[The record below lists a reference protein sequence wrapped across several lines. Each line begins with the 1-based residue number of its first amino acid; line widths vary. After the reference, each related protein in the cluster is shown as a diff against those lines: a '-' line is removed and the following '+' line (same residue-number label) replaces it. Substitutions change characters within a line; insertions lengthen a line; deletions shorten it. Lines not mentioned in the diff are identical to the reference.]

1 MKAKTTHRFTFERYA
16 NTRMAYG
23 PSYSKDGSR
32 LALSTDM
39 SGIPQLWL
47 LYRETGRMDQLTF
60 HEDRVSGTRF
70 SPSSDDLVFAMDPG
84 GSEKHQL
91 WIMGSET
98 LGTRKLTEDDS
109 KIHNFGDFHSD
120 GSKICYS
127 SNERDERYFDIYIK
141 SLASHDRS
149 QILQSNYTNRAIGWL
164 GPDNLI
170 VERSNTNLDNDLF
183 LIREDGTGEP
193 FCITRHKGEA
203 YFAYAGTS
211 LDNKSVYVTTDVDR
225 EYSSPAKIDI
235 ASGEITFL
243 IEDAGAEAFGGNLSD
258 DKGLLAYFRNVDG
271 GSKLHVYEISSGQD
285 KTIEGLPLGSA
296 EGPVVSGRL
305 SDWSPDSRF
314 FTFTFQGPSYNPNL
328 WTYDCIDGRVRQI
341 TFVSLAGI
349 PKQTLV
355 EPSRTKFPSF
365 DGLKVPVLVYRPLGS
380 SGPLPTVVYVHG
392 GPESQETV
400 RFNIAVQFFTNHGFL
415 VLAPNVRGSTGYG
428 KTWVHLDD
436 VEKRLDSVH
445 DLEAMVRWAVEE
457 KLSLAERVGIIGG
470 SYGGFMVLSALTE
483 YPELW
488 AAGVDSVGISNFE
501 TFLEN
506 TAKWRRHLREAEYG
520 SLDRDRDLFKRI
532 SPIHRVERITAPL
545 LIIHGAN
552 DPRVPVGEAE
562 EMFSRLKGM
571 GRHVEYIRFED
582 EGHGI
587 AKIRNRV
594 RANNAIGEFF
604 ERTLAS
610 PSRRTTTLEG

>member
-1 MKAKTTHRFTFERYA
+1 
-16 NTRMAYG
+16 
-23 PSYSKDGSR
+23 
-32 LALSTDM
+32 
-39 SGIPQLWL
+39 
-47 LYRETGRMDQLTF
+47 MDQLTF
-60 HEDRVSGTRF
+60 YDDRVSGARF
-70 SPSSDDLVFAMDPG
+70 CPSSDDLVFAMDPG

-91 WIMGSET
+91 WLLNLSAMAA
-98 LGTRKLTEDDS
+98 RKLTEDDA

-120 GSKICYS
+120 GDKICYS
-127 SNERDERYFDIYIK
+127 SNERDERYFDIYIQ
-141 SLASHDRS
+141 SLVSRTRKR
-149 QILQSNYTNRAIGWL
+149 IFQSNHTNRAIGWH
-164 GPDNLI
+164 GPDHLI
-170 VERSNTNLDNDLF
+170 IERANTNLDNDLF
-183 LIREDGTGEP
+183 LLSGDGIGEP
-193 FCITRHKGEA
+193 SCLTRHKGEA
-203 YFAYAGTS
+203 YFGYAGS
-211 LDNKSVYVTTDVDR
+211 SPDNKSVYVTTDADH
-225 EYSSPAKIDI
+225 EYSNPAVIDI
-235 ASGEITFL
+235 ASGEITL
-243 IEDAGAEAFGGNLSD
+243 LSEDPASEAFGGTLSD
-258 DKGLLAYFRNVDG
+258 HGKFFAYFRNVDSA
-271 GSKLHVYEISSGQD
+271 SKLHVYDILSGRD
-285 KTIEGLPLGSA
+285 KTVDGLPLGSA

-305 SDWSPDSRF
+305 SAWSPDSRSF
-314 FTFTFQGPSYNPNL
+314 SFTFQGPSHNPNI
-328 WTYDCIDGRVRQI
+328 WTYDSLDGSIRQM

-349 PKQTLV
+349 PNQALA
-355 EPSRTKFPSF
+355 EPSRTTFPSF
-365 DGLKVPVLVYRPLGS
+365 DSLKVPVLVYRPRVS

-400 RFNIAVQFFTNHGFL
+400 RFNVAIQFFTNHGFL

-445 DLEAMVRWAVEE
+445 DLDSLVRWAVKE
-457 KLSLAERVGIIGG
+457 KLSLEGSVGIMGG

-483 YPELW
+483 YPDLW
-488 AAGVDSVGISNFE
+488 AAGVDSVGIANFE

-520 SLDRDRDLFKRI
+520 SLERDRDLFKRI

-562 EMFSRLKGM
+562 QIVSRLKKI

-604 ERTLAS
+604 ERTLVS
-610 PSRRTTTLEG
+610 PSQRAA